1 MFDISELAT
10 HWMHKEIQP
19 SFSQTILFS
28 IKGLFSPCK
37 CCGFC
42 QIVKWK
48 TRLKFFSH
56 ADSRRGC
63 DYHLMKREIIWT
75 TVQNSNCCVL
85 NNLHT
90 TADQTSQ
97 TYSREVWVSASAI
110 NLSISRGLPCHQNMV
125 D

>member
-1 MFDISELAT
+1 MY
-10 HWMHKEIQP
+10 KETAQLSLNN
-19 SFSQTILFS
+19 SFQY
-28 IKGLFSPCK
+28 KMPFSPPVK

-75 TVQNSNCCVL
+75 MVQNSNCYVL
-85 NNLHT
+85 NNLHR
-90 TADQTSQ
+90 TADQILQ
-97 TYSREVWVSASAI
+97 MYSREVWVSVSAI
-110 NLSISRGLPCHQNMV
+110 NLSISKGLSCHQNMV